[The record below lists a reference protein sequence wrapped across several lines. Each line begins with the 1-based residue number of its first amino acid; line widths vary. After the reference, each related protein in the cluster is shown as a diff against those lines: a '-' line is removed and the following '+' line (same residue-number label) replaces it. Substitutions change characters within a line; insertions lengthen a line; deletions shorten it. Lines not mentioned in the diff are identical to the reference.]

1 MFAEFDLEAHTGAGG
16 TAKHEPFLAKSCLGH
31 RGAVALAIVALIV
44 PTIALAA
51 TVTVGAIPGK
61 GWIQAPDNNAADA
74 VIAKSPVAGLGKDS
88 VKLAMAADADFVGIG
103 RPIAAPLSDLT
114 AGSWKTY
121 VTGDSGNTIS
131 EAASLKFG
139 MYRLGGLSE
148 FTTIGGRACRKWD
161 RYSRRVA
168 DVGPQ

>member
-1 MFAEFDLEAHTGAGG
+1 MNHSSRNRASGVGA
-16 TAKHEPFLAKSCLGH
+16 
-31 RGAVALAIVALIV
+31 AVALAIVALVV

-114 AGSWKTY
+114 AGSWMTY

-131 EAASLKFG
+131 EAARS
-139 MYRLGGLSE
+139 SSAC
-148 FTTIGGRACRKWD
+148 TASAACRSSRRWWSSRRKRD
-161 RYSRRVA
+161 RDCRRVA
-168 DVGPQ
+168 DVGPR